1 MHETEPMRCE
11 FNVIHFQSS
20 ACSIDTSSL
29 RNRDES
35 PAMKAHT
42 ASLSN
47 ALVLILISAWAYIQA
62 VEPSLTSLIPAV
74 FGLLLLACYPGVRSE
89 NKIVAHL
96 AAVLTLLIL
105 LALIMPLRGA
115 INREDTMAM
124 LRVGLMLASTLLA
137 MVFFIKSFIDVRRRR
152 TS

>member
-1 MHETEPMRCE
+1 
-11 FNVIHFQSS
+11 
-20 ACSIDTSSL
+20 
-29 RNRDES
+29 
-35 PAMKAHT
+35 MKAHT

-47 ALVLILISAWAYIQA
+47 AFVLILISAWAYIGA
-62 VEPSLTSLIPAV
+62 AEPSLTALIPAV
-74 FGLLLLACYPGVRSE
+74 FGLLLLACYPGVRAQ

-96 AAVLTLLIL
+96 AAALTLLIL

-115 INREDTMAM
+115 ISREDSMAI

-152 TS
+152 AS